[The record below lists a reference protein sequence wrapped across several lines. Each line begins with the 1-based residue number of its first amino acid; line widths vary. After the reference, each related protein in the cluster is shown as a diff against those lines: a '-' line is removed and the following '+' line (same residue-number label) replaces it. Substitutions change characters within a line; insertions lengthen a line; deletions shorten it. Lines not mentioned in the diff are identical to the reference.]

1 MNLVVAL
8 IGLLSNVMRSAPAAA
23 TAVTGAA
30 AGAAVIVTRPPTTA
44 ADWVVIV
51 AGAIGMV
58 ANVIQANVIASTAE
72 DR

>member
-1 MNLVVAL
+1 MNLVIAL
-8 IGLLSNVMRSAPAAA
+8 IGLLSNVMRSAPSAA

-30 AGAAVIVTRPPTTA
+30 AGAAVIVARPPTTV

-51 AGAIGMV
+51 AGAVGMV
-58 ANVIQANVIASTAE
+58 ANVIQANVIAATAE